1 MKNKNIVIV
10 SIVVLAAIFIGAAS
24 FYKSNETSAL
34 QNMSQSEA
42 PFVRPHS
49 MILGENKKNITVVE
63 FLDPECEACG
73 YFHGAVKAMYK
84 DYYEDIRLVVR
95 YLDNHK
101 NSKYAVKILESARKQ
116 NKYSE
121 VLDVVF
127 STQGIWAQHNNER
140 PELLWQH
147 LPRVDGLDMKKLRE
161 DFDTINVDDML
172 AKDREDART
181 LKVRGTPSFF
191 VNGKKLEKLSGQGLM
206 DLVEGEIYK

>member
-1 MKNKNIVIV
+1 MKNKGIVIG
-10 SIVVLAAIFIGAAS
+10 SIVALVALFIGATS
-24 FYKSNETSAL
+24 FYKSNETTTL
-34 QNMSQSEA
+34 QNMSQNEA

-49 MILGENKKNITVVE
+49 MTLGENKKNITVVE

-101 NSKYAVKILESARKQ
+101 NSKYVVKILEASRKQ

-127 STQGIWAQHNNER
+127 STQGIWAQHNNSR

-147 LPRVDGLDMKKLRE
+147 LPRVEGLDIQKLRA
-161 DFDTINVDDML
+161 DFDTIDVNKML
-172 AKDREDART
+172 SQDREDART

-191 VNGKKLEKLSGQGLM
+191 VNGKKLEKLSAQGLM